1 MDMVEN
7 IKMAFNSGISFREKL
22 TEYSPYEMKAI
33 LDKIA
38 TCAMNHWK
46 FKDSMEYYDDR
57 KLAVVYGREK
67 NKDGEPID
75 FILSSATL
83 SWGYYDT
90 WKVELNAFGIYVR
103 YKPER
108 GTEEKVFSIEWHL
121 FNDLKTLF
129 EIKK

>member
-1 MDMVEN
+1 MDMIEN
-7 IKMAFNSGISFREKL
+7 IKMSYKSGISFREKL
-22 TEYSPYEMKAI
+22 TDYSSYDLKAI

-38 TCAMNHWK
+38 TCGMSHLK

-83 SWGYYDT
+83 SWGGYDT
-90 WKVELNAFGIYVR
+90 WKAEINAFGIYVK
-103 YKPER
+103 YKPEH
-108 GTEEKVFSIEWHL
+108 GMEENVFSIEWHL
-121 FNDLKTLF
+121 FNDLKSLF
-129 EIKK
+129 E

>member
-1 MDMVEN
+1 MDMLEN
-7 IKMAFNSGISFREKL
+7 IKQAYKYGIPFREKL
-22 TEYSPYEMKAI
+22 TVYSSYDLKAI

-38 TCAMNHWK
+38 ICCMNHPK
-46 FKDSMEYYDDR
+46 YSDSMEYYDDR

-83 SWGYYDT
+83 SWGCYDI
-90 WKVELNAFGIYVR
+90 WKAEINAFGMYVK
-103 YKPER
+103 YKPEH

-121 FNDLKTLF
+121 FNDLKSLF
-129 EIKK
+129 E

>member
-1 MDMVEN
+1 MIEN
-7 IKMAFNSGISFREKL
+7 IKSAYKSGISFREKL
-22 TEYSPYEMKAI
+22 TDYSSYDLKAI

-38 TCAMNHWK
+38 TYGNNHMK

-57 KLAVVYGREK
+57 KLAVVYGSEK
-67 NKDGEPID
+67 NKDGEQID

-90 WKVELNAFGIYVR
+90 WKVEINSFGIHVK

-108 GTEEKVFSIEWHL
+108 GMEENVFAIGWHL
-121 FNDLKTLF
+121 FNDLRSIF
-129 EIKK
+129 E